1 MINPSLNK
9 HEMPTNNN
17 ITTKTTSIIKTIRD
31 LCMGGA
37 SHIRSIDLDDLVSRL
52 EPAIACHQALGE
64 HLQKVEIENWDTNIE
79 LGHKLRI
86 GTHIC

>member
-17 ITTKTTSIIKTIRD
+17 ITTKTTTIIKTIRH
-31 LCMGGA
+31 LRMGGA

-64 HLQKVEIENWDTNIE
+64 HLQKVWTE
-79 LGHKLRI
+79 K
-86 GTHIC
+86 